1 MSGHVDNA
9 VSVIENQKS
18 RKFGV
23 IENIHG
29 YDNLIFDTSK
39 SRKISTA
46 STHIEVGPVRKKSVL
61 HKDLENAEAIA
72 NGDVKQNGDSHRCS
86 QSDSAYSKIQY
97 PENDDRSWWYIFCL
111 KCRSRDEEKKP
122 WQPSFWPK
130 ICPHPFFPSYRQF
143 TRIVSLSLIGLY
155 SWCILYAIIG
165 DEAAPPN
172 GKLYQLIL
180 LSISSHMGGWLISLT
195 TLPALIGMIFTGLI
209 FQNLNVVNIDDSF
222 MPITTQVSHMALVI
236 ILIRAGLDLD
246 PSALKRLKFIVMRLS
261 LVPWCVEAGA
271 VAILSRYVLD
281 MSWKFSSL
289 LGVIIAAVAPAVI
302 VPCLFRLR
310 AKSYGVAKGIP
321 TLIIAVASIGDS
333 TSVAV
338 FGIMKSI
345 MFSEFSV
352 TSVLLQGPVS
362 IIGGIGFGVLW
373 GLVCS
378 YAPERND
385 PFVAPLRIILLLAG
399 GMASVFGSELLGYG
413 GAGPLGC
420 VSSAFVALCFWSKQG
435 WDVEDNPAAT
445 SFEIFWMIFQP
456 ILFGVT
462 GARVRLNEL
471 DGGVVSF
478 VIAVLVA
485 GVVIRIIGTVLISS
499 GCGLNLKEKVF
510 VSICWMCK
518 AMVQAALGP
527 VTLSLVAA
535 GTVEHDYAKK
545 ILTTCILSILVTA
558 PTGALLITILGPRL
572 LTKAHLLSLPEVR
585 RRKKS
590 HHLSIRDISIIDEEE
605 FQKKDVHGAVE
616 DADRKS
622 VV

>member
-1 MSGHVDNA
+1 MSGNLDNA
-9 VSVIENQKS
+9 DSVTENKKS
-18 RKFGV
+18 RKFGMM
-23 IENIHG
+23 EGLHG
-29 YDNLIFDTSK
+29 HDNLIFDTSK
-39 SRKISTA
+39 TRKVSTA
-46 STHIEVGPVRKKSVL
+46 STHIEVGPVRKKSVM
-61 HKDLENAEAIA
+61 HKDLENAASIA
-72 NGDVKQNGDSHRCS
+72 NGDLKHNGDSQRCS

-97 PENDDRSWWYIFCL
+97 TKDDGRSWLYLFCM
-111 KCRSRDEEKKP
+111 KCRSRDEEKEP

-130 ICPHPFFPSYRQF
+130 LCPHPYFPSYRQF
-143 TRIVSLSLIGLY
+143 TRILSLSLIGIY
-155 SWCILYAIIG
+155 SWCIMYAIIG
-165 DEAAPPN
+165 DAAAPPH

-180 LSISSHMGGWLISLT
+180 LSISSHIGGWLMSLT

-209 FQNLNVVNIDDSF
+209 FQNLNVVDIDDSF
-222 MPITTQVSHMALVI
+222 TPITKQVSHMALVI
-236 ILIRAGLDLD
+236 ILLRAGLDLD
-246 PSALKRLKFIVMRLS
+246 PSALKRLKFTVLRLS
-261 LVPWCVEAGA
+261 LVPWCIEAGA
-271 VAILSRYVLD
+271 AAILSRYVLD
-281 MSWKFSSL
+281 ISWKFAAL

-345 MFSEFSV
+345 MFSEPSV

-362 IIGGIGFGVLW
+362 ILGGIGFGVLW

-385 PFVAPLRIILLLAG
+385 PFVAPLRILLLLAG
-399 GMASVFGSELLGYG
+399 GMAAVFGSELLGYG

-420 VSSAFVALCFWSKQG
+420 VASAFVALCFWTKQG

-462 GARVRLNEL
+462 GARVRINEL
-471 DGGVVSF
+471 EGSVVCLA
-478 VIAVLVA
+478 VAVLVA
-485 GVVIRIIGTVLISS
+485 GVVIRILGTVLIST

-518 AMVQAALGP
+518 AMVQ
-527 VTLSLVAA
+527 
-535 GTVEHDYAKK
+535 
-545 ILTTCILSILVTA
+545 
-558 PTGALLITILGPRL
+558 
-572 LTKAHLLSLPEVR
+572 VR
-585 RRKKS
+585 
-590 HHLSIRDISIIDEEE
+590 H
-605 FQKKDVHGAVE
+605 
-616 DADRKS
+616 
-622 VV
+622 